1 MERRWKMEETA
12 NKPETKYRRERS
24 RHEVEIEFWSQENG
38 MWGGTKTSNSK
49 NTENGGGGH

>member
-1 MERRWKMEETA
+1 MEETA